1 MAGRRGRG
9 GRRRTGWRPQCPN
22 QNEYP
27 TKGGLGTKQEV
38 GGRRKEEREQ
48 EKQVGDHSALSR
60 ASAQPEEAWEKH
72 DVGPLDKEGTI
83 RVGLLE
89 GPWDCFRWHPPL
101 LCTGAAGP
109 RRGGRRRTPP
119 RARSLD
125 DVFFGLFFF
134 LFVDLR
140 EPPRAPGDPREPP
153 TRPSTRVRRRRDEED
168 SIGGPCKSRQLP

>member
-38 GGRRKEEREQ
+38 GGRRKEEGEQ

-89 GPWDCFRWHPPL
+89 APCDCCRWHPPP
-101 LCTGAAGP
+101 CSVQGQQGHAGEGG
-109 RRGGRRRTPP
+109 GGRRRAPAASTT
-119 RARSLD
+119 
-125 DVFFGLFFF
+125 FFLVYFFFF
-134 LFVDLR
+134 LLTSGSLRGPPETPESLRRDLR
-140 EPPRAPGDPREPP
+140 REFDDDA
-153 TRPSTRVRRRRDEED
+153 TRRTR
-168 SIGGPCKSRQLP
+168 